1 MHYVSCIFANFILY
15 GLYAK
20 YVMSLSRAGVTNR
33 LYRLKPRVSR
43 SKGASNKL
51 WYTESIAGV

>member
-1 MHYVSCIFANFILY
+1 VRDKTSHRGSHAAGGPAFVPCA
-15 GLYAK
+15 GLAY
-20 YVMSLSRAGVTNR
+20 R

-51 WYTESIAGV
+51 VCRESMAGIWSL

>member
-1 MHYVSCIFANFILY
+1 VRDKKSHRGPHAAGGPAFVPCA
-15 GLYAK
+15 GLAY
-20 YVMSLSRAGVTNR
+20 R

-51 WYTESIAGV
+51 VCRESMAGIWSL

>member
-1 MHYVSCIFANFILY
+1 LKEEPTYKQCGQCRIYL
-15 GLYAK
+15 
-20 YVMSLSRAGVTNR
+20 R

-51 WYTESIAGV
+51 WYV